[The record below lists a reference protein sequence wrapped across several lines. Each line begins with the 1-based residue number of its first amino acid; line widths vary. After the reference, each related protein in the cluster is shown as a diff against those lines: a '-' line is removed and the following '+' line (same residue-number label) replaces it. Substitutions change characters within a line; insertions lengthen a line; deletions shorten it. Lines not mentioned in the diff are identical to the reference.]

1 MFVYGGCKGN
11 QNNFVSEIGCLKR
24 CGDPSE
30 ISSLTA
36 FSDEPQ
42 LQEIGKIWSEIM
54 AIPEQISGLLRGLC
68 VAALNVNDMNIYLQN
83 LLFTTPSSE
92 VLLHS
97 SVQNSAFYLLQ
108 TLDLTESHEVR
119 V

>member
-1 MFVYGGCKGN
+1 MYGGCKGN

-30 ISSLTA
+30 ISGLGE

-54 AIPEQISGLLRGLC
+54 AIPEQI
-68 VAALNVNDMNIYLQN
+68 
-83 LLFTTPSSE
+83 PSLP
-92 VLLHS
+92 V
-97 SVQNSAFYLLQ
+97 
-108 TLDLTESHEVR
+108 
-119 V
+119 

>member
-1 MFVYGGCKGN
+1 MYGGCKGN

-30 ISSLTA
+30 ISSLTE

-54 AIPEQISGLLRGLC
+54 AIPAGAQISGL
-68 VAALNVNDMNIYLQN
+68 AALNVNDMNIYPQN
-83 LLFTTPSSE
+83 FLRSE
-92 VLLHS
+92 K
-97 SVQNSAFYLLQ
+97 
-108 TLDLTESHEVR
+108 
-119 V
+119 

>member
-1 MFVYGGCKGN
+1 MYGGCKGN

-24 CGDPSE
+24 CGDPGE
-30 ISSLTA
+30 ISSLTG

-54 AIPEQISGLLRGLC
+54 AIPEQISEPC

-92 VLLHS
+92 VLLRS